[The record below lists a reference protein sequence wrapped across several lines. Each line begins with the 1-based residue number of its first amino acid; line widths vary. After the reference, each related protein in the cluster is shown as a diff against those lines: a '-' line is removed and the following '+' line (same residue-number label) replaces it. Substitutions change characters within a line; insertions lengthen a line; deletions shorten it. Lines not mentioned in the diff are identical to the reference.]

1 MKMENEFL
9 IFKQLLA
16 GPGAAHQP
24 TRPARAQRLG
34 GLERERERAPVG
46 GARTAPHRGATGAR
60 AATTRA
66 TARSSP

>member
-34 GLERERERAPVG
+34 ALERERER
-46 GARTAPHRGATGAR
+46 APHRGATGAR
-60 AATTRA
+60 PATTRA